1 MRLRIKGRKAE
12 AALMGTTIK
21 ARFSGGVLEP
31 LEKLELREGQ
41 EVTVTILS
49 LPSKKD
55 ADWLTRTA
63 GGWVGL
69 IDAERLKQEINNSR
83 LVTTRPE
90 PRL

>member
-1 MRLRIKGRKAE
+1 
-12 AALMGTTIK
+12 MGTTIK

-31 LEKLELREGQ
+31 LEKLELREGE
-41 EVTVTILS
+41 EVTVTIVG
-49 LPSKKD
+49 LPSNGRT
-55 ADWLTRTA
+55 DWLTRTA

-69 IDAERLKQEINNSR
+69 IDAEKLKREVYESR

>member
-1 MRLRIKGRKAE
+1 MD
-12 AALMGTTIK
+12 TTIK

-31 LEKLELREGQ
+31 LEKLELSEGQ

-49 LPSKKD
+49 WPLKRD

-63 GGWVGL
+63 GGWEGL
-69 IDAERLKQEINNSR
+69 IDAERLKREVSESR
-83 LVTTRPE
+83 MLTTRPE